1 MLTPIEKNIAF
12 TRERAA
18 KLLAGKLSGYRNSEA
33 IVVAIPHGGVPI
45 GQGISQMLGLPLELA
60 LGKKIQHPG
69 MRGESIGCVSPDE
82 IVINERTR
90 RIPQDYIYHQIRV
103 IKNEL
108 LNQYRH
114 FCGDHKPLSLKNKVV
129 ILVDDF
135 VESGDT
141 LVVCLKSI
149 RKQDPRKIIVASALS
164 SRAGISQI
172 VPYTDEIIVLDTIDD
187 PLMLEEA
194 KQNFP
199 RVTADEV
206 RDLFFKAQSST
217 WQSKQQL
224 N

>member
-1 MLTPIEKNIAF
+1 MLTPLEINIDF
-12 TRERAA
+12 NRERAA
-18 KLLAGKLSGYRNSEA
+18 RLLAGKLLNYRNSQA
-33 IVVAIPHGGVPI
+33 IVVGVPKGGI
-45 GQGISQMLGLPLELA
+45 PIAENISQILSLPLELA

-69 MRGESIGCVSPDE
+69 IRGESIGSVSPDE

-103 IKNEL
+103 IKHEL
-108 LNQYRH
+108 LNQYRF

-149 RKQDPRKIIVASALS
+149 RKQDPEKIIVALALS
-164 SRAGISQI
+164 SRAGMSRLA
-172 VPYTDEIIVLDTIDD
+172 PHSDEIIVLDIIDD
-187 PLMLEEA
+187 PFLFEEA

-199 RVTADEV
+199 AVGEDDV
-206 RDLFFKAQSST
+206 RDLFVKAQSGN
-217 WQSKQQL
+217 WQLTQQ
-224 N
+224 